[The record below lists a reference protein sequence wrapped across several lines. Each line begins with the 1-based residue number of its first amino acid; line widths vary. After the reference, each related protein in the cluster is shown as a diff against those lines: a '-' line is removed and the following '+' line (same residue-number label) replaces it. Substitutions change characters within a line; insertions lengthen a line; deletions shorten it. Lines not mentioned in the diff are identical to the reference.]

1 MTEEQRL
8 LQGILDELKAAGGSG
23 GSGGS
28 SRPRRRGGPADIS
41 GDDFGG
47 ATARDNALE
56 ANIAERKEEIKSLE
70 AAYSS
75 LYRSIDRGNEIKKQK
90 LEIDKLEA
98 LRRDEST
105 EQIQRSINALEHQKA
120 ASEDVARK
128 LQSAL
133 GLGQGQVSKQL
144 TDIGQHLNNV
154 NVELGGGIEG
164 AKGMAQALSAGLGAT
179 LMRTVLKP
187 IEMLVEQTIGLAK
200 AQDKAIS
207 SFRKATGATAE
218 YNYEITQLERRNYIA
233 GVSIEEAGKA
243 FEGLF
248 TSFSAF
254 TELSKNERAA
264 IGDTVA
270 LLGELDVSAQVSGK
284 IIDQTFRGLGMSI
297 EQSNDLLLDLA
308 GSAQDLGVPI
318 SKMTADFSSAFGE
331 LSKYGDEAIEVFK
344 ELSIV
349 SKSTGIEVS
358 RLMQISKQFDTF
370 EGSAKSVG
378 RLNAI
383 LGGPYLNSIDM
394 LNASEEDR
402 IRIMKEQVD
411 VSGVQFNALERFE
424 KQAIAS
430 ALGVSV
436 EEAGRILNMSEEQY
450 KLDAAKQE
458 ELQELARET
467 QEIGQELKS
476 AFMALA
482 VDLRPLVDDLIKP
495 LIKGFAAVAR
505 GIGTVINSLGTFGK
519 VGLMAAAIAAL
530 IAAPFT
536 GGGSLILFAKLAAV
550 IGGAGILAGVAG
562 VGAQSAT
569 TGGQGGSAPI
579 TPGFAQG
586 GTITTQ
592 QAAVHPG
599 ELIMTGAQGSEV
611 ISQNKFNELIDAV
624 KGNQGSPQQIAVYI
638 GQEKIDELII
648 KGINSPAGQAAF
660 APFGNG

>member
-154 NVELGGGIEG
+154 NVELGGGMAG
-164 AKGMAQALSAGLGAT
+164 AKGMAEALGSGLGAT
-179 LMRTVLKP
+179 LTRLPLKP

-200 AQDKAIS
+200 AQDKVIS

-254 TELSKNERAA
+254 TELNKNQRAA

-394 LNASEEDR
+394 LNASEEER

-430 ALGVSV
+430 AIGVSV

-458 ELQELARET
+458 ELQELARES

-482 VDLRPLVDDLIKP
+482 VDLRPLVDDVIKP
-495 LIKGFAAVAR
+495 MVKAFAAVAR
-505 GIGTVINSLGTFGK
+505 GIGAAINALGQFAS
-519 VGLMAAAIAAL
+519 VGLVAGGIAAL

-536 GGGSLILFAKLAAV
+536 GGASLGAWAAM
-550 IGGAGILAGVAG
+550 AGIGTVAGLATAGLAGASSG
-562 VGAQSAT
+562 VTGAKD
-569 TGGQGGSAPI
+569 TGAI

-638 GQEKIDELII
+638 GQEKIDELIV